1 MNLNKLTYF
10 RRVDKKLNK
19 NKIEIS
25 SKEKA
30 KKIIH
35 CLHSLKN
42 TEKWKNKKKIII
54 ITIWRLQY
62 RKLFLK
68 SYLVDKF

>member
-10 RRVDKKLNK
+10 RRVNKKLNK

-30 KKIIH
+30 KKKKNIY

-54 ITIWRLQY
+54 TI
-62 RKLFLK
+62 
-68 SYLVDKF
+68 

>member
-10 RRVDKKLNK
+10 RRVNKKLNK

-30 KKIIH
+30 KKKY

-42 TEKWKNKKKIII
+42 TEKWKNKKKIT

-62 RKLFLK
+62 RKLFQK

>member
-10 RRVDKKLNK
+10 RRVNKKLNK

-30 KKIIH
+30 KKKKKY

-42 TEKWKNKKKIII
+42 TEKWKNKKK
-54 ITIWRLQY
+54 
-62 RKLFLK
+62 
-68 SYLVDKF
+68 

>member
-30 KKIIH
+30 KKKIY
-35 CLHSLKN
+35 CLHSLEN

-62 RKLFLK
+62 RKLF
-68 SYLVDKF
+68 